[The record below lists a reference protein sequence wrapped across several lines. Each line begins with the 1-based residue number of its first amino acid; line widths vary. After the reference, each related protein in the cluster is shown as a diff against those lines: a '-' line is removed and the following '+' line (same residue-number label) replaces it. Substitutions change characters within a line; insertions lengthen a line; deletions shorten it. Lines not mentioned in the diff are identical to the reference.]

1 MQKQELLPLPSR
13 EAMLEG
19 KYWFRD
25 KDLVKPINWGYIR
38 SLPEKVKLAL
48 ELYLEGKVSIGR
60 ATEIS
65 GLSFR
70 EFNDIRGK
78 AKIPIR
84 GPED

>member
-1 MQKQELLPLPSR
+1 MQKQELFSLPSK
-13 EAMLEG
+13 EAMEEG

-25 KDLVKPINWGYIR
+25 RDLAESINWRYLR
-38 SLPEKVKLAL
+38 TLPEKVKLAL

-70 EFNDIRGK
+70 EFNEIRGK
-78 AKIPIR
+78 AKIPLR

>member
-1 MQKQELLPLPSR
+1 MQKQELLLLPSR
-13 EAMLEG
+13 EAMQEG

-25 KDLVKPINWGYIR
+25 KDLVEPINWGYVK

-48 ELYLEGKVSIGR
+48 ELYLEGRVSIGR

-70 EFNDIRGK
+70 EFNYVREK